1 MCRKILCLPMST
13 SWEPLALAQQQYIRH
28 IEAVH
33 RHNDDVNTISSLM
46 KATATVTICPINK
59 VPWSMA

>member
-1 MCRKILCLPMST
+1 MST

-46 KATATVTICPINK
+46 KATALTVTICPINK
-59 VPWSMA
+59 VPWPMA